1 MRMYVQIGEQKY
13 EVEVGELTE
22 QPVQVVVNGEQFDVW
37 VEEDGQTAVMV
48 TPASAEPA
56 QPDQPRKLEPKPVS
70 VQSASGSPRSV
81 AAPIPGVILSVGV
94 KPGDVV
100 KVGQELCVLE
110 AMKMKNT
117 IRAARDGKIASV
129 HVFAGEHV
137 SHGQALM
144 DYTE

>member
-1 MRMYVQIGEQKY
+1 MKMHVQIGEQKY
-13 EVEVGELTE
+13 EVEVGSLME
-22 QPVQVVVNGEQFDVW
+22 QPVQVVVDGEQFDVW
-37 VEEDGQTAVMV
+37 VEED
-48 TPASAEPA
+48 
-56 QPDQPRKLEPKPVS
+56 QPNVS
-70 VQSASGSPRSV
+70 VATAAAVQTDQLLNPSPRPVPVQAGSASSQSV

-94 KPGDVV
+94 KPGDAV

-129 HVFAGEHV
+129 HISAGEHV

-144 DYTE
+144 DYAE

>member
-1 MRMYVQIGEQKY
+1 MRMHVQIDEQKY

-22 QPVQVVVNGEQFDVW
+22 QPVQVVVDGEQFNVW
-37 VEEDGQTAVMV
+37 VEEDDSAAAMATS
-48 TPASAEPA
+48 ASAAAA
-56 QPDQPRKLEPKPVS
+56 QPDQPRKLEPRPAPVQ
-70 VQSASGSPRSV
+70 VASGPSKSV

-94 KPGDVV
+94 KPGDLV
-100 KVGQELCVLE
+100 KTGQELCVLE

-129 HVFAGEHV
+129 HVSAGDHV
-137 SHGQALM
+137 THGQALM

>member
-1 MRMYVQIGEQKY
+1 MRMHVQIDEQKY

-22 QPVQVVVNGEQFDVW
+22 QPVQVVVDGEQFNVW
-37 VEEDGQTAVMV
+37 VEEDVSDAAIA
-48 TPASAEPA
+48 TPASAAAA
-56 QPDQPRKLEPKPVS
+56 QPDRPRKLDPRPVS
-70 VQSASGSPRSV
+70 VQATSGSSKSV

-94 KPGDVV
+94 KPGDLV
-100 KVGQELCVLE
+100 KIGQELCVLE

-129 HVFAGEHV
+129 HVSAGDHV

>member
-1 MRMYVQIGEQKY
+1 MRMHVQIDEQKF

-22 QPVQVVVNGEQFDVW
+22 QPVQVVVDGEQFEVW
-37 VEEDGQTAVMV
+37 VEEDDSTAAVV
-48 TPASAEPA
+48 NPASAAAA
-56 QPDQPRKLEPKPVS
+56 QPDRPQKLEPKPAPVQAASVS
-70 VQSASGSPRSV
+70 SKSV

-94 KPGDVV
+94 KPGDSV
-100 KVGQELCVLE
+100 KTGQELCVLE

-129 HVFAGEHV
+129 HVSAGDHV
-137 SHGQALM
+137 SHGQVLM